1 MSLYSWRMVRM
12 GGSNMLHSQA
22 VIDSLIYLPYVAIF
36 AIFWWHIYIVIPSLA
51 FQGRDH
57 SLWTL
62 YPT

>member
-1 MSLYSWRMVRM
+1 M